1 MHNLYANFLIIL
13 EICQDFY
20 KEITRQYNDRK
31 KFAGELCEKIRK
43 RIVDKMD
50 DVENIKKTTQTLH
63 SGELIPPMRRVLVG
77 F

>member
-31 KFAGELCEKIRK
+31 KFAGELYENIRK

-50 DVENIKKTTQTLH
+50 DVENI
-63 SGELIPPMRRVLVG
+63 
-77 F
+77 